1 MASNIKAE
9 ISLQDHQVAEKL
21 FLSFTKGEQRN
32 MSKFTTGFV
41 EIIIAIT
48 LKHKCPSNYK

>member
-32 MSKFTTGFV
+32 MSKFTPRFV